1 LRHVRIRIEQEG
13 IENGQGATMSKEEQV
28 LYRNAELVAIVQ
40 RRIESE
46 SLFETL
52 PLFLQDLFE
61 QGAWIQFKIAE
72 HAPVFD
78 YRPGDAQKFWEFV
91 QTAQPKGLGTTIP
104 KLRQICEMAEEPMK
118 LLSMLDELSQRG
130 PGGANNPE
138 GLGGKSGKKRE
149 VVNRDNITIDNERD
163 YTAEN
168 ERRGAHGTSREA
180 ALRRL
185 RKDRPDLH
193 EQVLSGELT
202 PHEAMLEAGFRK
214 PTATIRLDDMA
225 ALVETL
231 KKRLSPEQI
240 DEIKSLL

>member
-1 LRHVRIRIEQEG
+1 
-13 IENGQGATMSKEEQV
+13 MSVPLPCAGLPKEEQV

-118 LLSMLDELSQRG
+118 LLSLLDELSQRG
-130 PGGANNPE
+130 RGNATGNNQYTVE
-138 GLGGKSGKKRE
+138 QSGID
-149 VVNRDNITIDNERD
+149 DNIHNSKDRESPT
-163 YTAEN
+163 
-168 ERRGAHGTSREA
+168 GTSREA

-193 EQVLSGELT
+193 EQVINGELT
-202 PHEAMLEAGFRK
+202 PHRAMVVAGFRNETMTVPK
-214 PTATIRLDDMA
+214 DDMA

-240 DEIKSLL
+240 EELIEIAMNWLEGYRRG

>member
-1 LRHVRIRIEQEG
+1 
-13 IENGQGATMSKEEQV
+13 MSKEEQV

-138 GLGGKSGKKRE
+138 GLGGKSGKTRDGI
-149 VVNRDNITIDNERD
+149 VNDDNIHNDKDRESPT
-163 YTAEN
+163 
-168 ERRGAHGTSREA
+168 GTSREA

-202 PHEAMLEAGFRK
+202 PHRAMVVAGFRNETMTVPK
-214 PTATIRLDDMA
+214 NDMT